1 MKRTILS
8 KKMFMSLPAGANVES
23 NILSHHDGGE
33 VGSIF
38 RVQNLSP
45 DPATRQMLW
54 KIAVSAKADQR
65 LCVIR

>member
-23 NILSHHDGGE
+23 NILSHH
-33 VGSIF
+33 GSIF

-65 LCVIR
+65 LCVVR